1 MDVRQIEMFRAV
13 MENRSVT
20 RAAEALQVTQPA
32 VSAQVA
38 RLERQLGFRLFERI
52 GRGLRPTAEGEF
64 LYGEVA
70 RVLDQLSALSQKA
83 ADLRQAHSGKLTILS
98 NPWAA
103 ATLLPTLV
111 ARFLKDRP
119 DVSVR
124 IISQTSETLRNLISS
139 QAFDVAI
146 VEPPV
151 GGAAVTASRFHMRT
165 VAVVPPGHALSS
177 RREITPRALSK
188 LPFITVF
195 REHEVYHT
203 VSRAFDAAGAKWNVR
218 AEVQF
223 GSTACAMA
231 AAGAGV
237 ALVDPLSA
245 AEVAH
250 RGVTIAA
257 FSPPIYYDVVVV
269 RPAEREPSIL
279 ARHFITEID
288 TRLAHYRTSTK

>member
-1 MDVRQIEMFRAV
+1 MFRAV

-20 RAAEALQVTQPA
+20 RAAEALQVSQPA

-38 RLERQLGFRLFERI
+38 KLESQLGFRLFERA

-70 RVLDQLSALSQKA
+70 RVLDQLNALSQKA

-103 ATLLPTLV
+103 TTLLPPLV
-111 ARFLKDRP
+111 AGFLKERP

-124 IISQTSETLRNLISS
+124 IISQTSETLRDLIRS
-139 QAFDVAI
+139 QAFDLAI

-151 GGAAVTASRFHMRT
+151 SGPAVTASRYHMRT
-165 VAVVPPGHALSS
+165 VTVVPPGHALSS
-177 RREITPRALSK
+177 RRELTPRALSGM
-188 LPFITVF
+188 PFITVF
-195 REHEVYHT
+195 REHEVYHA

-245 AEVAH
+245 ADVAN
-250 RGVTIAA
+250 RGASVAA
-257 FSPPIYYDVVVV
+257 FTPPIYYDVAVV
-269 RPAEREPSIL
+269 RPAERDLSIL
-279 ARHFITEID
+279 ARHFIADID
-288 TRLAHYRTSTK
+288 ARLGHYRIR